1 MTTPIKTL
9 IIDDHI
15 SIIEAFERSLSHLS
29 SNNHFVF
36 EVDSAT
42 DCDSAIL
49 KIEDSLNEENSYQLF
64 FLDISLPPSKDHKYL
79 CGEDL
84 GRRIRELYQNAK
96 IIVFTH
102 HSDSLRISNIFNSF
116 NPEGFLI
123 KSEAGLSHFI
133 EAIKNVLNGTPH
145 YTKTVLELL
154 RNNLVTNLVIDEK
167 DRLLLHE
174 LSKGTKMK
182 DLPKIINLSM
192 GGVEQRKRNL
202 NDIFN
207 TSKKGDKALIEQARE
222 KGFV

>member
-9 IIDDHI
+9 IIDDHVPI
-15 SIIEAFERSLSHLS
+15 VEAFERSLSHLN
-29 SNNHFVF
+29 SNSHFVF

-49 KIEDSLNEENSYQLF
+49 KIEESIKEDKSYHLF
-64 FLDISLPPSKDHKYL
+64 FLDISLPPSEDRKFL
-79 CGEDL
+79 CGEDV
-84 GRRIRELYQNAK
+84 GRRIRELYKNAK

-102 HSDSLRISNIFNSF
+102 HSDSFRISNIFNSI

-123 KSEAGLSHFI
+123 KSEAGFSHFI
-133 EAIKNVLNGTPH
+133 DAIKNVLNDTPY

-154 RNNLVTNLVIDEK
+154 RNNMVSDLVLDEK
-167 DRLLLHE
+167 DRMLLHE

-182 DLPKIINLSM
+182 DLPRIINLSM
-192 GGVEQRKRNL
+192 GGIEHRKRNL
-202 NDIFN
+202 IEIFN
-207 TSKKGDKALIEQARE
+207 IKKKDDKSLIELARE